1 MAIKL
6 AVLKSGEDVIA
17 DVREMMVGDEDTPD
31 EKKKVVGYYF
41 IKPCGVTLKNKAI
54 NVNDSDDGSYELKLF
69 PWCPLAKNDAIPMST
84 EWVVTLVDPVEKL
97 YDMYETEVLNKF
109 KDTLKQKQQEEEEKE
124 NASKDSGSDKQTDSD
139 KSD

>member
-17 DVREMMVGDEDTPD
+17 DIREMMVGDEDTPD
-31 EKKKVVGYYF
+31 DKKKVIGYYF

-54 NVNDSDDGSYELKLF
+54 DVNESADDSFELKLF

-84 EWVVTLVDPVEKL
+84 EWVVTLVDPVDKL
-97 YDMYETEVLNKF
+97 KEMYETEVINKF
-109 KDTLKQKQQEEEEKE
+109 KDVLKTRQEEEEA
-124 NASKDSGSDKQTDSD
+124 NASESSGTDESTDSS

>member
-1 MAIKL
+1 MAVKL

-17 DVREMMVGDEDTPD
+17 DIREMMVGDEDTPP

-54 NVNDSDDGSYELKLF
+54 DVNESADDSYELKLF

-84 EWVVTLVDPVEKL
+84 EWVVTLVDPVDKL
-97 YDMYETEVLNKF
+97 REMYEFEVLDKF
-109 KDTLKQKQQEEEEKE
+109 KKQLKETQEKE
-124 NASKDSGSDKQTDSD
+124 ETNASESSGSDEQTDSD

>member
-17 DVREMMVGDEDTPD
+17 DIREMMVGDEDTPP

-54 NVNDSDDGSYELKLF
+54 DVNESADDSYELKLF

-84 EWVVTLVDPVEKL
+84 EWVVTLVEPVDKL
-97 YDMYETEVLNKF
+97 KEMYQTEVLDKF
-109 KDTLKQKQQEEEEKE
+109 KEVLKTREEES
-124 NASKDSGSDKQTDSD
+124 NASKSSDTDKPQQISISD
-139 KSD
+139 R

>member
-17 DVREMMVGDEDTPD
+17 DIREMMVGDEDTPD
-31 EKKKVVGYYF
+31 DKKKVVGYYF

-54 NVNDSDDGSYELKLF
+54 DVNESADDSFELKLF

-84 EWVVTLVDPVEKL
+84 EWVVTLVDPVDKL
-97 YDMYETEVLNKF
+97 REMYENEVLSKF
-109 KDTLKQKQQEEEEKE
+109 KEVLKTREEEA
-124 NASKDSGSDKQTDSD
+124 NASKSSDSD
-139 KSD
+139 GQADSSKST

>member
-1 MAIKL
+1 MAVKL

-17 DVREMMVGDEDTPD
+17 DIREMMVGDEDTPA
-31 EKKKVVGYYF
+31 EQKKVVGYYF

-54 NVNDSDDGSYELKLF
+54 DVNESADDSFELKLF

-84 EWVVTLVDPVEKL
+84 EWVVTLVEPVDKL
-97 YDMYETEVLNKF
+97 KEMYETQILNKF
-109 KDTLKQKQQEEEEKE
+109 KDQLKEKQKAEEQ
-124 NASKDSGSDKQTDSD
+124 NASESSGTDEQTDSS

>member
-17 DVREMMVGDEDTPD
+17 DIREMMVGDEDTPD
-31 EKKKVVGYYF
+31 DKKKVVGYYF

-54 NVNDSDDGSYELKLF
+54 NVNDSADDSFELKLF

-84 EWVVTLVDPVEKL
+84 EWVVTMVEPVEKL
-97 YDMYETEVLNKF
+97 REMYEFEVLDKF
-109 KDTLKQKQQEEEEKE
+109 KKQLKETQEKE
-124 NASKDSGSDKQTDSD
+124 KTNASESSGSDEQTDSD

>member
-17 DVREMMVGDEDTPD
+17 DIREMMVGDEDTPD
-31 EKKKVVGYYF
+31 DKKKVVGYYF

-54 NVNDSDDGSYELKLF
+54 DVNESADDSFELKLF

-84 EWVVTLVDPVEKL
+84 EWVVTLVDPVDKL
-97 YDMYETEVLNKF
+97 REMYENEVLSKF
-109 KDTLKQKQQEEEEKE
+109 KEVLKTRQEEEEA
-124 NASKDSGSDKQTDSD
+124 NASKSSDTDKPQQISISD
-139 KSD
+139 R

>member
-17 DVREMMVGDEDTPD
+17 DIREMMVGDEDTPD
-31 EKKKVVGYYF
+31 DKKKVVGYYF

-54 NVNDSDDGSYELKLF
+54 DVNESADDSFELKLF

-84 EWVVTLVDPVEKL
+84 EWVVTLVDPVDKL
-97 YDMYETEVLNKF
+97 REMYENEVLSKF
-109 KDTLKQKQQEEEEKE
+109 KEVLKTKQEEEEA
-124 NASKDSGSDKQTDSD
+124 NASKSSDTNKPQQISISD
-139 KSD
+139 R

>member
-17 DVREMMVGDEDTPD
+17 DIREMMVGDEDTPE

-54 NVNDSDDGSYELKLF
+54 DVNESGDDSYELKLF

-84 EWVVTLVDPVEKL
+84 EWVVTLVEPVDKL
-97 YDMYETEVLNKF
+97 KEMYETEVLDKF
-109 KDTLKQKQQEEEEKE
+109 KEVLKTREEEA
-124 NASKDSGSDKQTDSD
+124 NASKSSDTNKPQQISISD
-139 KSD
+139 R

>member
-17 DVREMMVGDEDTPD
+17 DIREMMVGDEDTPP

-54 NVNDSDDGSYELKLF
+54 DVNETADDSYELKLF

-84 EWVVTLVDPVEKL
+84 EWVVTLVDPVDKL
-97 YDMYETEVLNKF
+97 REMYENEVLSKF
-109 KDTLKQKQQEEEEKE
+109 KDQLKAKEEES
-124 NASKDSGSDKQTDSD
+124 NASKSSDTNKPQQISISD
-139 KSD
+139 

>member
-17 DVREMMVGDEDTPD
+17 DIREMMVGDEDTPE
-31 EKKKVVGYYF
+31 EKKKVIGYYF

-54 NVNDSDDGSYELKLF
+54 DVNESGDDSYELKLF

-84 EWVVTLVDPVEKL
+84 EWVVTLVDPVDKL
-97 YDMYETEVLNKF
+97 KEMYETQVLDKFKEVLK
-109 KDTLKQKQQEEEEKE
+109 TREEEA
-124 NASKDSGSDKQTDSD
+124 NASKSSSTNKPQQISISDR
-139 KSD
+139 

>member
-17 DVREMMVGDEDTPD
+17 DIREMMVGDEDTPD
-31 EKKKVVGYYF
+31 DKKKVVGYYF

-54 NVNDSDDGSYELKLF
+54 DVNESADDSYELKLF

-84 EWVVTLVDPVEKL
+84 EWVVTLVDPVDKL
-97 YDMYETEVLNKF
+97 REMYENEVLSKF
-109 KDTLKQKQQEEEEKE
+109 KEVLKTKQEEEEA
-124 NASKDSGSDKQTDSD
+124 NASKSSDTNKPQQISISD
-139 KSD
+139 R

>member
-17 DVREMMVGDEDTPD
+17 DIREMMVGDEDTPD
-31 EKKKVVGYYF
+31 DKKKVVGYYF

-54 NVNDSDDGSYELKLF
+54 DVNESSDDSYELKLF

-84 EWVVTLVDPVEKL
+84 EWVVTLVDPVDKL
-97 YDMYETEVLNKF
+97 REMYENEVLSKF
-109 KDTLKQKQQEEEEKE
+109 KDQLKAKEEEA
-124 NASKDSGSDKQTDSD
+124 NASKSSDTNKPQQISISD
-139 KSD
+139 

>member
-17 DVREMMVGDEDTPD
+17 DIREMMVGDEDTPD
-31 EKKKVVGYYF
+31 DKKKVVGYYF

-54 NVNDSDDGSYELKLF
+54 DVNESSDDSYELKLF

-84 EWVVTLVDPVEKL
+84 EWVVTLVDPVDKL
-97 YDMYETEVLNKF
+97 REMYENEVLSKF
-109 KDTLKQKQQEEEEKE
+109 KDQLKAKEEEA
-124 NASKDSGSDKQTDSD
+124 NASKSSDTDKPQQISISD
-139 KSD
+139 R

>member
-17 DVREMMVGDEDTPD
+17 DIREMMVGDEDTPD
-31 EKKKVVGYYF
+31 DKKKVVGYYF

-54 NVNDSDDGSYELKLF
+54 DVNESADDSFELKLF

-84 EWVVTLVDPVEKL
+84 EWVVTLVDPVDKL
-97 YDMYETEVLNKF
+97 REMYENEVLSKF
-109 KDTLKQKQQEEEEKE
+109 KDQLKAKEEES
-124 NASKDSGSDKQTDSD
+124 NASKSSDTNKPQQISISD
-139 KSD
+139 R

>member
-1 MAIKL
+1 MAVKL

-17 DVREMMVGDEDTPD
+17 DIREMMVGDEDTPP

-54 NVNDSDDGSYELKLF
+54 DVNESADDSYELKLF

-84 EWVVTLVDPVEKL
+84 EWVVTLVDPVDKL
-97 YDMYETEVLNKF
+97 REMYENEVLSKF
-109 KDTLKQKQQEEEEKE
+109 KEVLKTKQEEEEA
-124 NASKDSGSDKQTDSD
+124 NASKSSDTDKPQQISISD
-139 KSD
+139 